1 MAEVLKV
8 DNVWKRFKGLV
19 ALRNVTLTVKEGELL
34 GIIGPNGAGKTT
46 LFNVIT
52 GFLKPDQGRVYF
64 YGKDITGKQPFE
76 LAKMGLVRTF
86 QLVKPFLGMRVLEN
100 VLIALY
106 MRYGVLRGPSE
117 KELIEEAREKLRFVG
132 LLHRENV
139 LAEALSHGEKKRLE
153 IARAL
158 ALNPKVL
165 LLDEPVGGLTST
177 EIDEVMGVVR
187 KVHESGVTVVVIE
200 HNMRMVMNLCR
211 RIIVLNFGKV
221 IAEGM
226 PEEIASNP
234 EVIKAYLG
242 ERFVARGK

>member
-221 IAEGM
+221 IAEGT